1 MLENQNS
8 GSSMLEHW
16 KILHDRAFA
25 RAFDQKCTIFAKIC
39 LFSKAVLHR
48 VWKNRA
54 SSGLEHA
61 QKWKFQDRACSIIK
75 NWLRTGIFRARACLG
90 ATLEVRVW
98 LGLTVGWGC
107 QKRNQWSIF
116 LVLAANTVRIMDVLP
131 AGAKVMSAMMYPFPN
146 K

>member
-1 MLENQNS
+1 MTVLS
-8 GSSMLEHW
+8 
-16 KILHDRAFA
+16 K
-25 RAFDQKCTIFAKIC
+25 TIFECTSLTPNKDRQ
-39 LFSKAVLHR
+39 LKYFSKSTKQAV
-48 VWKNRA
+48 NQYF
-54 SSGLEHA
+54 GEMYGTYLE
-61 QKWKFQDRACSIIK
+61 
-75 NWLRTGIFRARACLG
+75 FRHS
-90 ATLEVRVW
+90 EVRVW